1 MYKILLAGSNN
12 AIINDF
18 FTQMYTAFECQNCS
32 CRYDDIL
39 SHARYFKPDA
49 FIFCLSGESK
59 SNISNVSQCQ
69 FKLEQRKIPIILMGS
84 QTDCDEYM
92 CSTDG
97 AFNYM
102 ITTPVTQSKIIQ
114 RITSFL
120 NGYKNKHSDI
130 MLTMGADDSSEN
142 YEPSIERDAL
152 NGIDEES
159 GNESIDWDAIAAELN
174 IPPINIEHKN
184 GKKRIL
190 VVDDDAAILR
200 LIKTYLGLTY
210 DVATAISGAVAL
222 KYLSSK
228 HVDLIL
234 LDYEMPEEKGPE
246 VLEKIRSMDKLKD
259 TPVIFLTGV
268 SDTEKIK
275 KVLVLKPQGYLLK
288 PIDHDKLLESIKK
301 VLE

>member
-49 FIFCLSGESK
+49 FVFCLSGESK
-59 SNISNVSQCQ
+59 SNINTVSQCQ
-69 FKLEQRKIPIILMGS
+69 FKLEQHGIPIILMGS

-92 CSTDG
+92 CATDG

-102 ITTPVTQSKIIQ
+102 ITTPVTQSKITQ

-120 NGYKNKHSDI
+120 NGYKNKHSDTLLI
-130 MLTMGADDSSEN
+130 MKTDDSSSN
-142 YEPSIERDAL
+142 YMSSHESSDFNDMNQSSES
-152 NGIDEES
+152 DE
-159 GNESIDWDAIAAELN
+159 IDWDAVAAELN
-174 IPPINIEHKN
+174 IPPVNLTHTG

-190 VVDDDAAILR
+190 IVDDDAAVLR

-210 DVATAISGAVAL
+210 DVATAINGPVAL

-234 LDYEMPEEKGPE
+234 LDYEMPGEKGPE
-246 VLEKIRSMDKLKD
+246 VLEEVRKMDKHKN

-301 VLE
+301 VLG